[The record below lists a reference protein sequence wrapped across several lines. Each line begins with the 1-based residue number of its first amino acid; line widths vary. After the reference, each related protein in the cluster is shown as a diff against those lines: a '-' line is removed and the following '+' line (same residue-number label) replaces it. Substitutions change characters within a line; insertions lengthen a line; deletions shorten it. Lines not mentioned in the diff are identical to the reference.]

1 MDQGHGHRANFKW
14 MTLLLFTLRFVVK
27 CKMTRF

>member
-1 MDQGHGHRANFKW
+1 MGQGHRANFKW
-14 MTLLLFTLRFVVK
+14 MTLLLFTLSFVVK

>member
-1 MDQGHGHRANFKW
+1 MGQGHRANFKW
-14 MTLLLFTLRFVVK
+14 MTLLLFFTLSFVVK